1 MGTNY
6 YLYPKPPCSECGR
19 EYQKLHIGKSS
30 GGWCFSLH
38 IMPDDSICDLP
49 DWEELWSEP
58 DSYIKDEYGTLI
70 KMKEMYEIITK
81 RGPGRHERG
90 MGADDPWSPKDYE
103 QNSAEPGPNG
113 LVRHKL
119 LKHHC
124 IKHGSG
130 TWDCIVGEF
139 S

>member
-19 EYQKLHIGKSS
+19 EYEQLHIGKSS
-30 GGWCFSLH
+30 GGWCFVLH
-38 IMPDDSICDLP
+38 VIPEDEIHDLS
-49 DWEELWSEP
+49 DWQRLWTQEG
-58 DSYIKDEYGTLI
+58 SYIKDEYGTLI
-70 KMKEMYEIITK
+70 TVEEMFDTIAK
-81 RGPGRHERG
+81 RGPGRHNGRI
-90 MGADDPWSPKDYE
+90 DPWSPRDYE
-103 QNSAEPGPNG
+103 QNHAEPGPNG
-113 LVRHKL
+113 LVRCKL
-119 LKHHC
+119 SNNHC